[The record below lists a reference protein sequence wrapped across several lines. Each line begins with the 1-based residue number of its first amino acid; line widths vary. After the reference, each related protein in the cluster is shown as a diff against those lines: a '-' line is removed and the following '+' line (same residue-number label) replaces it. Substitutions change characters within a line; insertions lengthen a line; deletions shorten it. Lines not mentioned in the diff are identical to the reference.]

1 MMACA
6 DLARIINSDQVQSK
20 LRQVRTNLR
29 AHEKT
34 KKNPLKNKTQMQKL
48 NPFAATARE
57 LEKKAQKAR
66 QDARAKA
73 LSQKRSKAGAKAK
86 ATRTTRFNKLAED
99 LEQSFKDAQK
109 VVDDERKAGEYRGDE
124 SSDEEEESDE

>member
-1 MMACA
+1 
-6 DLARIINSDQVQSK
+6 
-20 LRQVRTNLR
+20 
-29 AHEKT
+29 
-34 KKNPLKNKTQMQKL
+34 MQKL